1 MQFLMLV
8 TIPDPEAAKPHLAGH
23 HDFLLG
29 EYASRHFLT
38 FGPIMP
44 LGTAGFILAEY
55 DSRQAAEAAV
65 ARDPLVT
72 AGAAVYDIREIA
84 IGKNQLEK
92 L

>member
-1 MQFLMLV
+1 MSERRSV
-8 TIPDPEAAKPHLAGH
+8 
-23 HDFLLG
+23 HDKACELI
-29 EYASRHFLT
+29 R
-38 FGPIMP
+38 
-44 LGTAGFILAEY
+44 GFFTLAEY

-65 ARDPLVT
+65 ARDPLVI